1 LSLLLGFGLAHP
13 APATAAVRIV
23 AAENVYGGIA
33 ERIGGR
39 DAQVISIL
47 NNPERDPHLFEA
59 SPSVVRRIAEAQI
72 VIVNGAGYD
81 TWADKLLEVS
91 PRPARTTIDV
101 ARLTGWKPGGNPHLW
116 YAPATMPKVAAMLA
130 AALSKAD
137 PDHAAGYDARLKTT
151 LAGLVRVQKRVA
163 ALRAKWVGRAV
174 TATEP
179 VFGPMAVAIG
189 LTMHNRRFQIAM
201 MNDTEPSARDLAA
214 FEDDLHRV
222 EALIVNKQVSD
233 PLTARLIA
241 IARQTA
247 VPVVAVTEMQPA
259 NVTYE
264 HWMLSQLDAL
274 DRALAGGKP

>member
-1 LSLLLGFGLAHP
+1 
-13 APATAAVRIV
+13 
-23 AAENVYGGIA
+23 
-33 ERIGGR
+33 
-39 DAQVISIL
+39 
-47 NNPERDPHLFEA
+47 
-59 SPSVVRRIAEAQI
+59 
-72 VIVNGAGYD
+72 
-81 TWADKLLEVS
+81 
-91 PRPARTTIDV
+91 
-101 ARLTGWKPGGNPHLW
+101 
-116 YAPATMPKVAAMLA
+116 
-130 AALSKAD
+130 
-137 PDHAAGYDARLKTT
+137 
-151 LAGLVRVQKRVA
+151 
-163 ALRAKWVGRAV
+163 
-174 TATEP
+174 
-179 VFGPMAVAIG
+179 
-189 LTMHNRRFQIAM
+189 M